1 MLWSIT
7 IFFVWDVRFE
17 VFRFRHCIPISLPFL
32 RRRASNHREC
42 VRTTFWVEKVLSSR
56 LEDGLVGMLFEQLY
70 VYSGSPTNRASTVLV
85 VVCVQQV
92 RHVHL
97 FSFMLLSVYSFLLND
112 PCPYILSGLPS
123 LFLKA
128 LSCTNTKLNWFEW
141 WMNWYH
147 FNDSEHTSFCGFAI
161 VN

>member
-1 MLWSIT
+1 MRSQYRHYRISSRVRNNILKYFERNELIGRNVMIHHNFCCMGCAVWSISLSALYT
-7 IFFVWDVRFE
+7 YF
-17 VFRFRHCIPISLPFL
+17 SLPFL

-42 VRTTFWVEKVLSSR
+42 VRTTFWVEKVPSSR

-97 FSFMLLSVYSFLLND
+97 FSFMLLSVCSFLLND

-123 LFLKA
+123 LF
-128 LSCTNTKLNWFEW
+128 F
-141 WMNWYH
+141 
-147 FNDSEHTSFCGFAI
+147 
-161 VN
+161 